1 VRRSAIVVLATLM
14 VACGSGGAAPLAS
27 GAPPSPVPA
36 SPAASPVQA
45 IVLSGTNSKVTDPI
59 EIPPGNYRVSW
70 QATDTGAYG
79 TVMDRLSEIKVPTL
93 VMAGRNDFLFPP
105 EHQVEL
111 AAGIPNARLRII
123 ERAGH
128 NVLSERPAEVMEAVR
143 DFISAGA
150 GVLPTAGSPVSG

>member
-1 VRRSAIVVLATLM
+1 MTMQTGDIGQLRQDAVEKIIFHATPKKWLRE
-14 VACGSGGAAPLAS
+14 ALIFAGRHLLNG
-27 GAPPSPVPA
+27 
-36 SPAASPVQA
+36 
-45 IVLSGTNSKVTDPI
+45 
-59 EIPPGNYRVSW
+59 W
-70 QATDTGAYG
+70 

-93 VMAGRNDFLFPP
+93 VMAGRDDFLFPP

-150 GVLPTAGSPVSG
+150 GVLPTAGSPVPG